1 MTATRKHSANAQ
13 LPAVAARPTFVIHRL
28 NAALGRI
35 CNPRFR
41 ELGVDLITSRILVLV
56 AERRR
61 LQIGEL
67 VELMALPQS
76 TVSHQIRRLEEA
88 GLLRRRSDAQDQR
101 ALWLSLTAKGQ
112 SRADACQALS
122 ADLYGQLFADM
133 PGAEMARLVAALAD
147 LDARLQRVE
156 SAG

>member
-1 MTATRKHSANAQ
+1 MASSQSSAANSG
-13 LPAVAARPTFVIHRL
+13 LPEVAARPTFVIHRL

-41 ELGVDLITSRILVLV
+41 ELGVDLITSRILALI
-56 AERRR
+56 AERQR

-67 VELMALPQS
+67 VDVMALPQS

-88 GLLRRRSDAQDQR
+88 GLLRRRADPDDQR
-101 ALWLSLTAKGQ
+101 AQWLSLTAKGA
-112 SRADACQALS
+112 SRAQACQALS
-122 ADLYGQLFADM
+122 ADLYAQLFADM
-133 PGAEMARLVAALAD
+133 PATQMEQLLVVLGD
-147 LDARLQRVE
+147 LDRRLQRVE